1 MLSGTSWEPYSFDCK
16 HFHNLTLHKM
26 RARQKILEVFS
37 SIFDH
42 NHKWPPL
49 LPHPLSLPNPT
60 NNKSNQ
66 VLEMVIYTTMPLLR
80 FSPLPELFLSSAACA
95 SFPPAHLMHLD
106 STVKVVGPL
115 ECLFQGAQPWLPRQP
130 DFSLLPELHFKAMSA
145 VLEGDQSSLNSTV
158 IRIFSLCISLAG

>member
-1 MLSGTSWEPYSFDCK
+1 MSGQWACELDCCCPAYSLPKAKCTRSRHVCKRKKLRNLCIKEILSGTSEEPSSFDCK

-42 NHKWPPL
+42 NHSVA
-49 LPHPLSLPNPT
+49 PHSCHILRLCQNPT
-60 NNKSNQ
+60 NNTSNQ
-66 VLEMVIYTTMPLLR
+66 VLEMVISAAMSLLR
-80 FSPLPELFLSSAACA
+80 FSPLPKLFFSSAICV

-115 ECLFQGAQPWLPRQP
+115 ECLFQGAQP
-130 DFSLLPELHFKAMSA
+130 
-145 VLEGDQSSLNSTV
+145 
-158 IRIFSLCISLAG
+158 